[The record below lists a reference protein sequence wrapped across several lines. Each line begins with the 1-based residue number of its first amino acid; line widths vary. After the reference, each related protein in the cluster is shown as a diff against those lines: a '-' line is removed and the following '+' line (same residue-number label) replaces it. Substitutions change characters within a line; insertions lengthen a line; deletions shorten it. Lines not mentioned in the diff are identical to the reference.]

1 MHTLLAGPTIFCQFA
16 THNARSVAQVIEA
29 TEHRE
34 ISFELQKLHGM
45 GDLLYTLVCEQH
57 PHISVRT
64 YAPVG
69 QHEDLLPYLV
79 RRLLAVSYTHL
90 TLPTKA

>member
-1 MHTLLAGPTIFCQFA
+1 MHTLLAGPSIFCQFA

-57 PHISVRT
+57 PHICRKDLRT
-64 YAPVG
+64 RGTTRGSTALSRETSFG
-69 QHEDLLPYLV
+69 EWGKQFI
-79 RRLLAVSYTHL
+79 R
-90 TLPTKA
+90 